1 MKHLASPAVYICGD
15 RKVTV
20 TCCEEIMNVRHNS
33 VVGWALGGF
42 ALGTV
47 MAVAYVASGA
57 SLLVVTED
65 WARLAL
71 YPGFVVGYHTFDL
84 LGYSAAVSLA
94 CLAVG
99 GVYSAIAS
107 AVGTTVR
114 KVVALFRAVKVA

>member
-1 MKHLASPAVYICGD
+1 M
-15 RKVTV
+15 
-20 TCCEEIMNVRHNS
+20 
-33 VVGWALGGF
+33 
-42 ALGTV
+42 GTV